1 MAVRIGDR
9 VVVGAVI
16 GVIVGVVGR
25 DAPAV
30 AGDALEPE
38 GVLHVPLLRGQAVQA
53 VEVDHAALQQRQ
65 LRRVAVPRQV
75 RAAQGIAVRA
85 GAEVDGRPQADL
97 RQRAPD
103 GPVVVGL
110 GAVREQVGAV
120 DDLQPGNGLIIAVHE
135 VQQQQLLPRGHAV
148 GRGAGDA
155 FEIGADGDRLTA
167 PDGSVLPRPDLRFRY
182 GGDGLRVLRRRGRAA
197 GAGNRAAGGC
207 GQGHGQQEHQ
217 QDQAF
222 QGCVPPSL

>member
-1 MAVRIGDR
+1 M
-9 VVVGAVI
+9 
-16 GVIVGVVGR
+16 
-25 DAPAV
+25 
-30 AGDALEPE
+30 
-38 GVLHVPLLRGQAVQA
+38 
-53 VEVDHAALQQRQ
+53 
-65 LRRVAVPRQV
+65 
-75 RAAQGIAVRA
+75 
-85 GAEVDGRPQADL
+85 
-97 RQRAPD
+97 
-103 GPVVVGL
+103 VVGL

-182 GGDGLRVLRRRGRAA
+182 GGDGLRVLRRRGRVA

-207 GQGHGQQEHQ
+207 GQSHGQQEHQ

-222 QGCVPPSL
+222 QECVPLSVKCHLLTGKPCRMMALYQKKLRSATRSGAGGVFILRIPRPWSHAERVP